1 MEVSSAAAAFG
12 SIAAAEFMKH
22 GQTRVSVGISGV
34 ARAFEKF
41 CRGEIALV
49 GVARPILKEEMEA
62 CGKAKVEFVELPV
75 ALDAFVLIVNPK
87 NRFVENLS
95 VEHLRRMWEPGAQGT
110 ITHWAQIN
118 ARWPDRPLKLL
129 GPARS
134 SDEARGFNVAVL
146 GNEFTRH
153 DYMGSAEDRMLIE
166 AVERDPHAIAYVA
179 LSAYVA
185 NRSRVRAV
193 PVVLKAGANPVM
205 PSSANVAGGAY
216 SSLTRAIF
224 IYVSTDALERRGVDA
239 FAEHLARHAARLAK
253 GADLVPLTDSIYQAG
268 VSRLRARRAGS
279 IWGGGTPV
287 GLTMQA
293 LQRKFLAM

>member
-1 MEVSSAAAAFG
+1 MHVSTCDHTMSGMGAGGESVRHVAPWREHRAKRFIPILFLWLFLSVRPALATDIVHMEVLSAAAAFG
-12 SIAAAEFMKH
+12 YAAAAE
-22 GQTRVSVGISGV
+22 S
-34 ARAFEKF
+34 
-41 CRGEIALV
+41 
-49 GVARPILKEEMEA
+49 
-62 CGKAKVEFVELPV
+62 
-75 ALDAFVLIVNPK
+75 
-87 NRFVENLS
+87 
-95 VEHLRRMWEPGAQGT
+95 
-110 ITHWAQIN
+110 
-118 ARWPDRPLKLL
+118 
-129 GPARS
+129 RS
-134 SDEARGFNVAVL
+134 SDEDRAFNVAVL
-146 GNEFTRH
+146 GSEFTRH

-193 PVVLKAGANPVM
+193 PIVLKAGANPVM